1 MLKNGVFLQNRYEI
15 ISRIGSGGMADV
27 YKARDHKLNRYV
39 AIKVLKSEFRDDKS
53 FLSKFRVEAQAAA
66 GLAHSNIVNVY
77 DVGEDRGASFIVME
91 LVEGITLKAYIGK
104 KGRLSVR
111 EATSIALQVAAGL
124 EAAHNN
130 GIIHRDVKPQ
140 NIIISLD
147 GKAKIADFGIAR
159 AATSDTISSSAMGS
173 VHYCAPEQT
182 RGGYCDAKSD
192 IYAMGVTMFEMLTGR
207 LPFEGDTTVEVALR
221 HLQEDTPSPRKFAS
235 DLPLSTEKIVLKCMQ
250 KSPDR
255 RYANMGELIRDLK
268 ESLVN
273 PDGDF
278 VTIRE
283 VDQKT
288 PTVMLSKEEVSK
300 IRSSSG
306 MPSYDPTM
314 DTGAAGALKDT
325 QTPSGDSRMYPYG
338 GTYYQSSGYQDL
350 RHSSEGSEDDKGY
363 DPDPSVGDFQARM
376 DYPGGEDEESED
388 DLFEYERKKNRKK
401 RGKRKKN
408 DDDGGGSTDLERVI
422 TVAGIAAA
430 VTAALVILY
439 FVGKAVGLFGNS
451 TGQTEPGTVSTE
463 AQTQTSAQQDT
474 TRVAVPEIL
483 GYTEAEAQK
492 LLREQGLG
500 YKYQGE
506 IASAEYAKG
515 LVVRQSVEPGSIVDG
530 NTMIGYLLS
539 SGVSETLS
547 VPDVSGSSRE
557 EAEKALKSLGL
568 TVQVDNTR
576 YSNSVEEGYVITTNP
591 GAGSPAASGDMV
603 TIYISQGP
611 DSSTVKMPRLID
623 HYVDDAS
630 IALNNLGLYVYTIE
644 VYSDTVEKG
653 IVISQDVP
661 ADSVVQT
668 GTTVTITVSA
678 GPEVLPEGD
687 ILASESK
694 WVCNVQLNA
703 PDIWEG
709 EPVRIDLEQNGEKK
723 TIFEGNTTFP
733 YVLNVEGKPGVSTGT
748 AYVYIIDPNTW
759 NVTSTTMYS
768 DITFYEEDS

>member
-401 RGKRKKN
+401 RGKKKKN

-515 LVVRQSVEPGSIVDG
+515 LVVRQSVEPGTIVDG

>member
-474 TRVAVPEIL
+474 TRIAVPEIL

-515 LVVRQSVEPGSIVDG
+515 LVVRQSVEPGTIVDG

>member
-350 RHSSEGSEDDKGY
+350 RHSSEGSEDEKGY

-401 RGKRKKN
+401 RGKKKKN

-515 LVVRQSVEPGSIVDG
+515 LVVRQSVEPGTIVDG

>member
-401 RGKRKKN
+401 RGKKNKN

-474 TRVAVPEIL
+474 TRIAVPEIL

-515 LVVRQSVEPGSIVDG
+515 LVVRQSVEPGTIVDG

>member
-515 LVVRQSVEPGSIVDG
+515 LVVRQSVEPGTIVDG

>member
-401 RGKRKKN
+401 RGKKKKN

-474 TRVAVPEIL
+474 TRIAVPEIL

-515 LVVRQSVEPGSIVDG
+515 LVVHQSVEPGTIVDG

>member
-401 RGKRKKN
+401 RGKKKKN

-474 TRVAVPEIL
+474 TRIAVPEIL

-515 LVVRQSVEPGSIVDG
+515 LVVSQSVEPGTIVDG

>member
-1 MLKNGVFLQNRYEI
+1 MLINGVFLQNRYEI

-401 RGKRKKN
+401 RGKKKKN

-474 TRVAVPEIL
+474 TRIAVPEIL

-515 LVVRQSVEPGSIVDG
+515 LVVRQSVEPGTIVDG

>member
-401 RGKRKKN
+401 RGKKKKN

-515 LVVRQSVEPGSIVDG
+515 LVVSQSVEPGTIVDG